1 MRKPFGAAESAAKFG
16 ILEEMAKVLDIEI
29 EALQC
34 VRQQLSSEFEE
45 AVKTFA
51 ACTGQIIVTGV
62 GKSGIIATKIA
73 ATLRSTGTA
82 ATFLHAGEALHGDIG
97 MVGPTDVVLAVGKSG
112 ETSELNIL
120 LRFLKKSGA
129 RIVSLTS
136 NESSSMAKLSDIVL
150 NLHVP
155 REACPLN
162 LTPTASTT
170 ASLAI
175 GDAIAVALMKLK
187 NISESDFAR
196 RHPGGQLGRRL
207 LLTVDDVM
215 TPRARIEAL
224 DIGQEMDAIH
234 RQLTTTYHNKLPV
247 YEEDIT
253 RVAGILHIRKL
264 LPLLA
269 AGELTRELIREVLVA
284 PYFIPT
290 GTQLL
295 QQLQLFQDNQQRQG
309 LVVDE
314 YGEVLG
320 LVTLEDIVEEIV
332 GEFTTQAPGAG
343 ERGLRWSDEGEVVVD
358 GAATLRD
365 LNRRLALALPLT
377 GPRTLNGLLLETLQ
391 EIPDGPCCLRF
402 AGCVVEVVQ
411 IQDQAVRSA
420 RLIRTRGATLK
431 ST

>member
-129 RIVSLTS
+129 RIISLTS

-155 REACPLN
+155 RFLN
-162 LTPTASTT
+162 VLFYIEPR
-170 ASLAI
+170 
-175 GDAIAVALMKLK
+175 IA
-187 NISESDFAR
+187 E
-196 RHPGGQLGRRL
+196 GR
-207 LLTVDDVM
+207 
-215 TPRARIEAL
+215 
-224 DIGQEMDAIH
+224 G
-234 RQLTTTYHNKLPV
+234 
-247 YEEDIT
+247 
-253 RVAGILHIRKL
+253 
-264 LPLLA
+264 
-269 AGELTRELIREVLVA
+269 
-284 PYFIPT
+284 
-290 GTQLL
+290 
-295 QQLQLFQDNQQRQG
+295 
-309 LVVDE
+309 
-314 YGEVLG
+314 
-320 LVTLEDIVEEIV
+320 
-332 GEFTTQAPGAG
+332 
-343 ERGLRWSDEGEVVVD
+343 
-358 GAATLRD
+358 
-365 LNRRLALALPLT
+365 
-377 GPRTLNGLLLETLQ
+377 
-391 EIPDGPCCLRF
+391 CLRSHCAVSRRNF
-402 AGCVVEVVQ
+402 SGRANQPQSLTATAGHG
-411 IQDQAVRSA
+411 
-420 RLIRTRGATLK
+420 L
-431 ST
+431 